1 MELADRVVVMSNG
14 RIEQVGSADD
24 IYDAPASPFVFS
36 FIGASNAL
44 PVVVAGG
51 QVIHEGSRLD
61 LPTVAERD
69 GEARL
74 YLRPHDLD
82 LVEAA
87 PGAIAGTVAAIR
99 RTSGHRLVE
108 LEVGAARARLE
119 VEIPAE
125 RPVAVGERISVRPR
139 RWRIY
144 RDDGRRAPAA
154 A

>member
-14 RIEQVGSADD
+14 RIEQVGSADE

-44 PVVVAGG
+44 PIRIAGG
-51 QVIHEGSRLD
+51 RALLDGTVLD
-61 LPTVAERD
+61 LPPLAERD

-74 YLRPHDLD
+74 YLRPHDLAVVD
-82 LVEAA
+82 AGE
-87 PGAIAGTVAAIR
+87 GTIIGTVAAVR

-108 LEVGAARARLE
+108 LAIGSAGDRVE
-119 VEIPAE
+119 VEVPAS
-125 RPVAVGERISVRPR
+125 RAVSAGEQLAVKPL

-144 RDDGRRAPAA
+144 RDTNAQALAA
-154 A
+154 